1 MIHVSKYDRSAS
13 YGAFCSL
20 IPFIISLIFSSPLGI
35 MTVEEVRHMI
45 EVIYRESD
53 QKNLTVLNVLIDNI
67 GKCEIVSIDD
77 FVVLVRNLPSLL
89 YPVFDLIKAV
99 RQRTLGEKRWI
110 EISKLRMLPLAN
122 KFVFMNKVNSGN
134 ISLSKLNSRVKSS
147 SSLHHRN
154 GSFNSVGSANRN
166 GNLRYSITGGELLQ
180 SASEGSVNGGNL
192 TGRSNNREDDSSS
205 SSSLYP
211 KQIRRRNSANGSDM
225 SASPSKMRAHSFSA
239 TGNGS
244 MGALSHRDASSS
256 ATVYNAASN
265 LRRNGSGVQRVSYSG
280 APRDRD
286 QDSQKSNSLSSSA
299 ADSTPKTNLDAIK
312 VANALHLDRMKRAN
326 SQNLNKLIEANST
339 LDAYKK
345 KSVCL
350 HDTAQS
356 NSSDSSPDI
365 SEVTARK
372 VESKCA
378 NREGV
383 FTSARRFSK

>member
-1 MIHVSKYDRSAS
+1 
-13 YGAFCSL
+13 
-20 IPFIISLIFSSPLGI
+20 

-67 GKCEIVSIDD
+67 GKCETVSIDD

-134 ISLSKLNSRVKSS
+134 ISLSKLNTRVKSS
-147 SSLHHRN
+147 SNLHQRN
-154 GSFNSVGSANRN
+154 GSFNSVSSASRN
-166 GNLRYSITGGELLQ
+166 GNLRYSFTGGELQ
-180 SASEGSVNGGNL
+180 SASEGSINGGNL
-192 TGRSNNREDDSSS
+192 TARSNNREDDSSS

-211 KQIRRRNSANGSDM
+211 KQIRRRNSANGSDV
-225 SASPSKMRAHSFSA
+225 SASPSKLRPHSFSA
-239 TGNGS
+239 MGNGS
-244 MGALSHRDASSS
+244 MGAQSQSHHNASSS
-256 ATVYNAASN
+256 AIAYNASN
-265 LRRNGSGVQRVSYSG
+265 PRRNGSAVQRVSHHG
-280 APRDRD
+280 APRDY
-286 QDSQKSNSLSSSA
+286 DSQKSNSGSSSA
-299 ADSTPKTNLDAIK
+299 ADSTPKNNLDAIK

-326 SQNLNKLIEANST
+326 SQNLNKLIEANSN

-345 KSVCL
+345 KSVHL
-350 HDTAQS
+350 QDTAQS
-356 NSSDSSPDI
+356 NSSDSSSPDI

-372 VESKCA
+372 VESKSGH
-378 NREGV
+378 REGV

>member
-1 MIHVSKYDRSAS
+1 
-13 YGAFCSL
+13 
-20 IPFIISLIFSSPLGI
+20 

-67 GKCEIVSIDD
+67 GKCETVSIDD

-134 ISLSKLNSRVKSS
+134 ISLSKLNTRVKSS

-154 GSFNSVGSANRN
+154 GSFNSVGSASRN
-166 GNLRYSITGGELLQ
+166 GNLRYSFNGGELQ

-192 TGRSNNREDDSSS
+192 TARSNNREDDSSS
-205 SSSLYP
+205 SSGLYP
-211 KQIRRRNSANGSDM
+211 KQVRRRNSANGSDM
-225 SASPSKMRAHSFSA
+225 SVSPSKMRPHSFSA
-239 TGNGS
+239 SGNGS
-244 MGALSHRDASSS
+244 MNAIAYNASSN
-256 ATVYNAASN
+256 V
-265 LRRNGSGVQRVSYSG
+265 RRNGSQVQRVTYQG
-280 APRDRD
+280 APRDT
-286 QDSQKSNSLSSSA
+286 DSQKSYSGSSSA

-312 VANALHLDRMKRAN
+312 VANALHLDRMKKAN

-345 KSVCL
+345 KSVHL
-350 HDTAQS
+350 LDSAQS
-356 NSSDSSPDI
+356 NSSDSSSPDI

-372 VESKCA
+372 IESKCG
-378 NREGV
+378 NREGG